1 MVDVFYEKRLRML
14 GQCIT
19 KNAALIAWVKEV
31 EELCQPTNV
40 HWCDGSDEEYQF
52 LCDTMVKSGTFI
64 KLNQDK
70 RPGCYLAR
78 SHPSDVAR
86 VEDRTF
92 ICSKTEEE
100 AGPTNHWAD
109 PVKMKAELMALFK
122 GCMHGRTLYVI
133 PFCMGPLTSPIA
145 KIGVEITD
153 SPYVVANMRIMTRMG
168 KCVIDA
174 LGTDGDFIHCMHSV
188 GAPLEPGQKD
198 VPWPCEPDPAKKY
211 IVHFPDDPSVW
222 SYGSGYG
229 GNALLGKKCIA
240 LRIATNIARKE
251 GWMAEHMLI
260 LALTNPAGKTYYIT
274 AAFPSACGKT
284 NLAMMMPTLPGWKV
298 RTLGDDIAWIR
309 RGEDGR
315 LYAMNP
321 ENGFFG
327 VAPGTSLKS
336 NPNAMHSMEKNSIF
350 TNVVLTPDGDVW
362 WEDMD
367 VPPPAKGI
375 DWQGNEWTPDCGR
388 KGAHPN
394 ARFTSPACQCP
405 VIDKDWENPAGVP
418 ISAILFGGRRPST
431 IPLVNQSFSW
441 EHGVFMGSAAG
452 SQTTAAVLG
461 ATGNMRRDPFAMLPF
476 CGYNMGDYFGY
487 WLSFAKTNREA
498 LPKIFFVNWFRKT
511 ADGRWLWPGYGDNSR
526 VLKWICERVEGT
538 GKAQETA
545 IGYLPTVDAI
555 DRTGCNVTEAD
566 MKELLTVD
574 KEGWLKEIES
584 IGENY
589 AKFGA
594 HLPAALKDQL
604 EDLKARLNKMA

>member
-309 RGEDGR
+309 RGGDGR

-584 IGENY
+584 VGENY

-604 EDLKARLNKMA
+604 ENLKARLNKMA